1 MLKATRT
8 HPLPEFGN
16 DFVFPKDVLVD
27 LLAHSAILQFSC
39 AEKEQLCGFLL
50 LPTQLRNA
58 TALLRSGCEKYHL
71 SFWPEECKKKAKPK
85 KAGLHAGIP

>member
-50 LPTQLRNA
+50 LPYATAGTQLPFR
-58 TALLRSGCEKYHL
+58 LLPEKYHL
-71 SFWPEECKKKAKPK
+71 VFNKYRHIWTN
-85 KAGLHAGIP
+85 